1 MARLERKN
9 TNELRGFIILV
20 AIVIL
25 SGAVLCSRG
34 DLISPVQST
43 TLVLSMSSGEPGFAM
58 AEDGALP
65 DREAADA
72 STSAAAAEASA
83 VEASASESANGAVE
97 ASSAQPA
104 EETTTGTMTLEDF
117 TTALAAAG
125 VDVEQ
130 VSTDMTA
137 EGRSLDNLLVVV
149 NSGRVTVEDLAAR
162 LKGDAPSGTEP
173 PANVAEGGST
183 SLFDFRWEELGS
195 VAYNLWFMLAATVF
209 IIVIG
214 RPAGWL
220 VNRIKRN
227 ARPSA
232 A

>member
-9 TNELRGFIILV
+9 TNGLRGFIILV

-25 SGAVLCSRG
+25 SGAILWAQG

-65 DREAADA
+65 DREAAE
-72 STSAAAAEASA
+72 SSA
-83 VEASASESANGAVE
+83 VEASASESANSAVE
-97 ASSAQPA
+97 ASAAQPA

-130 VSTDMTA
+130 VSADMTA
-137 EGRSLDNLLVVV
+137 QGRSLDNLLVVV

-173 PANVAEGGST
+173 PADVAEGGST

-227 ARPSA
+227 AKPSA